1 MWLPQLHYPVIC
13 QLKST
18 LLPCPVYC
26 KQCCNEHWIHMSFQ
40 FFFSQCICPV
50 FQLLGHMV
58 VLILVFKGTSLVFSI
73 VAISISLPPFSL
85 NSPQYLMLVQ
95 ILMMTIL
102 TCMRRHLI
110 VILIFISF
118 MMSDVAPLFICLY
131 FCFPLYFFY
140 ERTDLS
146 FEKIQQIV

>member
-73 VAISISLPPFSL
+73 VAISISIPTFSL
-85 NSPQYLMLVQ
+85 KSPQHLLLVQ

-102 TCMRRHLI
+102 TCVRRCLT
-110 VILIFISF
+110 VILICISF
-118 MMSDVAPLFICLY
+118 MMSDVAPLFNCLCVCCHSL
-131 FCFPLYFFY
+131 FLF
-140 ERTDLS
+140 
-146 FEKIQQIV
+146 

>member
-26 KQCCNEHWIHMSFQ
+26 KQCCNEHWIQVSFQ
-40 FFFSQCICPV
+40 FFFSQCKCPV
-50 FQLLGHMV
+50 FLLLGHMV

-110 VILIFISF
+110 VILICISF
-118 MMSDVAPLFICLY
+118 MMSDVAPLLNYLCVCCPSVFL
-131 FCFPLYFFY
+131 F
-140 ERTDLS
+140 
-146 FEKIQQIV
+146 

>member
-13 QLKST
+13 QLKPT
-18 LLPCPVYC
+18 LLPCPVCC
-26 KQCCNEHWIHMSFQ
+26 KQCCNEHWIQVSFQ
-40 FFFSQCICPV
+40 FFSQCICPV
-50 FQLLGHMV
+50 FLLLGHMV

-73 VAISISLPPFSL
+73 VAISISIPTFSL
-85 NSPQYLMLVQ
+85 NSPQHLLLVQ

-118 MMSDVAPLFICLY
+118 MMSDVAPLLNYLCVCCPSVILF
-131 FCFPLYFFY
+131 
-140 ERTDLS
+140 
-146 FEKIQQIV
+146 